1 MPLLSVQTEREET
14 KMTLKPLP
22 GFKSLTTHH
31 CVTGSMCL
39 IYEFHGYPIS
49 EDLLLGLGTGV
60 GFVYWHMKGT
70 PPLEGGPMWVGQGK
84 TVGRHT
90 GVCVESFQTSSA
102 RKAEK
107 ALLEMLAAGEPVMI
121 HVDMGFLSYF
131 DLPDGYHFGGARYRR
146 CRIRSRNPP
155 GAHRRPR

>member
-84 TVGRHT
+84 KGW
-90 GVCVESFQTSSA
+90 
-102 RKAEK
+102 
-107 ALLEMLAAGEPVMI
+107 
-121 HVDMGFLSYF
+121 
-131 DLPDGYHFGGARYRR
+131 
-146 CRIRSRNPP
+146 
-155 GAHRRPR
+155 RRPLEGTPACASSPFRPAAPAKRKRPCSRCWRRVSGDDSRGHGFPVLL